1 MSKSQKNRFLL
12 KMMNFFLNCE
22 CIFNFN
28 ITSSIVHYKE
38 YVDIDE
44 ELRPLDQE
52 SYNRLQLSASCRLT
66 LGAGDSHEVNEV
78 VYLSSAS
85 QGWFIILIVTKSSLV
100 PYALQMKIIL

>member
-1 MSKSQKNRFLL
+1 MSF
-12 KMMNFFLNCE
+12 
-22 CIFNFN
+22 
-28 ITSSIVHYKE
+28 IVHYKE

-100 PYALQMKIIL
+100 PYALQMKIFRLHLYFLPSSLQSMNMEVPFY